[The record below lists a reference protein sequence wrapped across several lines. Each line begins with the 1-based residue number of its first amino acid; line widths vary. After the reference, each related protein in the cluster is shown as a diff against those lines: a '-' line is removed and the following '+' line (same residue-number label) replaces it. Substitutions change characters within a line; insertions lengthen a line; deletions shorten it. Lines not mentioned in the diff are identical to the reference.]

1 MNPGT
6 PGDAYSDSGWQVCST
21 KPKMEIGKVKF
32 LPTEEV
38 ISLSSRTANM
48 VSPRRNN
55 PGLKYGL
62 SSSIVPMF
70 RKTSIPSK
78 IVTPKFSVPREKT
91 NTKVMSSG
99 SVKPVTHGGA
109 EISTTIGR
117 YEVKTPKQSKEDC
130 GGKQQPGGTI
140 YMPAKEDKKLK
151 ARTKIIKAANINSE
165 DTIFRASY
173 ASSPSDQTFHVV
185 SEPDNVAVDERDLLN
200 ILTKLEPY
208 RRYLPA
214 LEETWKGGF
223 EFLDTALVGA
233 FYGWFQA
240 RPPCRV
246 RRKVL
251 EFSKKLSSIL
261 QVKLFPR
268 SHIWADLFGNDCP
281 DFHDIAL
288 YFSPAANIERSKQ
301 NFSRLFELLEIQNSV
316 MRSYI
321 DGVELLIFTSKQLQ
335 CRLSE

>member
-1 MNPGT
+1 MFLTIGTGTIFSYCTRGRASEVPEVWICEACLSSSAIVSPQSGGEKELNPLGRADHDVMNPGT

-117 YEVKTPKQSKEDC
+117 YEVKTPKQSK
-130 GGKQQPGGTI
+130 G
-140 YMPAKEDKKLK
+140 DKFFPIL
-151 ARTKIIKAANINSE
+151 
-165 DTIFRASY
+165 Y
-173 ASSPSDQTFHVV
+173 AHNLFLSKVV
-185 SEPDNVAVDERDLLN
+185 YA
-200 ILTKLEPY
+200 
-208 RRYLPA
+208 
-214 LEETWKGGF
+214 
-223 EFLDTALVGA
+223 
-233 FYGWFQA
+233 
-240 RPPCRV
+240 
-246 RRKVL
+246 
-251 EFSKKLSSIL
+251 
-261 QVKLFPR
+261 
-268 SHIWADLFGNDCP
+268 
-281 DFHDIAL
+281 
-288 YFSPAANIERSKQ
+288 
-301 NFSRLFELLEIQNSV
+301 
-316 MRSYI
+316 
-321 DGVELLIFTSKQLQ
+321 
-335 CRLSE
+335 